1 MGRNKP
7 LLDEIL
13 VLDLEATCWDDDV
26 SIRPKGVP
34 NEIIEI
40 GLAKLN
46 IQTGTI
52 TRGDLWLVAPEES
65 TVSEFCTQLTTWKQE
80 DVERGMSFK
89 DSCGRL
95 RRDFSSKRRLFAS
108 WGNYDRRQFER
119 QCSRMNVPYPFGP
132 SHLNVKDLFALQ
144 HRLTQQVNT
153 MKAMEI
159 LDMEPEGTWHVGRDD
174 AFNIARV
181 LRALLGFRDAKV

>member
-13 VLDLEATCWDDDV
+13 VLDLEATCWDGEVSVRPKDV
-26 SIRPKGVP
+26 S

-40 GLAKLN
+40 GLATLN
-46 IQTGTI
+46 IQTGVI
-52 TRGDLWLVAPEES
+52 ARGDLWLVAPEVS

-80 DVERGMSFK
+80 DVVNGMSFK
-89 DSCGRL
+89 DSCGKL
-95 RRDFSSKRRLFAS
+95 RKDFSSKRRVFAS

-119 QCSRMNVPYPFGP
+119 QCGRMNVPYPFGP

-144 HRLTQQVNT
+144 KRLTQQVNT
-153 MKAMEI
+153 MVAMEMI
-159 LDMEPEGTWHVGRDD
+159 GMDPVGTWHVGRDD

-181 LRALLGFRDAKV
+181 LRHLMGFDDA

>member
-1 MGRNKP
+1 MGRKKP

-13 VLDLEATCWDDDV
+13 VLDLEATCWDDEISVQPEGV
-26 SIRPKGVP
+26 S

-40 GLAKLN
+40 GLATLN
-46 IQTGTI
+46 IQTGII

-80 DVERGMSFK
+80 DVEQGMPFK
-89 DSCGRL
+89 ASCSLL
-95 RRDFSSKRRLFAS
+95 RKGFSSKRRVFAS

-119 QCSRMNVPYPFGP
+119 QCTRMGVPYPFGP

-144 HRLTQQVNT
+144 KRLTQQVNT
-153 MKAMEI
+153 MQAMEMI
-159 LDMEPEGTWHVGRDD
+159 GMDPVGTWHVGRDD

-181 LRALLGFRDAKV
+181 LRHLLGFNDA